1 MSLFDAIHAAVHQR
15 NFGCEAVAARMR
27 SMGFAGMTAGVLQKK
42 VDTNCDTHNLRV
54 DEMLAIMQIVN
65 TDRFAIEIARLRFM
79 LCIHGATFEGVADSE
94 LLDLFLKSES
104 ERGEWAAA
112 CKDALQDGSI
122 SQKEFER
129 IEREY
134 VEAASAD
141 VEVVERLRSMIDPR
155 TMRRV

>member
-65 TDRFAIEIARLRFM
+65 TDRFAVEMWLILNCWISSLNRNLSAANGPLPARMRCRTEALAKKNLNESSVNMLR
-79 LCIHGATFEGVADSE
+79 
-94 LLDLFLKSES
+94 
-104 ERGEWAAA
+104 RP
-112 CKDALQDGSI
+112 Q
-122 SQKEFER
+122 
-129 IEREY
+129 
-134 VEAASAD
+134 
-141 VEVVERLRSMIDPR
+141 P
-155 TMRRV
+155 MRK